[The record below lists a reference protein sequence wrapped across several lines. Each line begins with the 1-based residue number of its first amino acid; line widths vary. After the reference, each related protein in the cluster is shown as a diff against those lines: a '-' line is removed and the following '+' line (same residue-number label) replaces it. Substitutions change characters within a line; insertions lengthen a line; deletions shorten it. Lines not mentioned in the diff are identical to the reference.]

1 MLDFF
6 LFLLLFFFLA
16 ELHIAVFGILV
27 SQLGIK
33 LMPPAVEAQSLN
45 HRTTREVLI
54 MLDLKRFSH
63 EAETAFLHI
72 LPDGTLLAL
81 IAV

>member
-1 MLDFF
+1 
-6 LFLLLFFFLA
+6 
-16 ELHIAVFGILV
+16 
-27 SQLGIK
+27 
-33 LMPPAVEAQSLN
+33 MPPAVEAQSLN